1 MVQERSSPH
10 PVVPFLLS
18 VTTKPC
24 FLRTDT
30 LPATLLPAPLPG
42 LEGGPAHLGEQ
53 DAQQEA
59 RHDGVVVHEPDDH
72 GVGAA
77 SHVDD
82 ILHAEAL
89 HREEPG

>member
-1 MVQERSSPH
+1 MLSPNRHLARHPTSSSP
-10 PVVPFLLS
+10 PWV
-18 VTTKPC
+18 
-24 FLRTDT
+24 
-30 LPATLLPAPLPG
+30 
-42 LEGGPAHLGEQ
+42 EGGPAHLGEQ